1 MYLVLLA
8 LHFLGLALG
17 VGAGFAQ
24 LTLTLATR
32 ELPPGERTTLALRT
46 LSLSKNSSYGLLLLI
61 LSGLGMMF
69 SRGVG
74 ATFQWG
80 GGAFHGK
87 LALVVIMFGV
97 LGYSQVIGARA
108 RRAGSV
114 SDINRLRTLSRLQL
128 VLGVLVVIAATI
140 AFQ

>member
-1 MYLVLLA
+1 MYQALLA

-24 LTLTLATR
+24 LTLTLSTS
-32 ELPPGERTTLALRT
+32 ELPAGEKTALALRT
-46 LSLSKNSSYGLLLLI
+46 LSLGKNSSYGLLLLL

-69 SRGVG
+69 SRGV
-74 ATFQWG
+74 AETFQWG

-87 LALVVIMFGV
+87 LTLVAIMLGV

-108 RRAGSV
+108 RRSGSV
-114 SDINRLRTLSRLQL
+114 SDLNKVRTLARVQL
-128 VLGVLVVIAATI
+128 GLGVLVVIAATI
-140 AFQ
+140 AFK